1 MAISYLDFIV
11 ENERFKNQTV
21 IIAAQ
26 EIAKE
31 DFESYMFTIR
41 KLNIRVI
48 LLFTSEKEDREK
60 VKTAL
65 NLGIYDL
72 IFGSFYPSEVKDI
85 IDNPKNFVDI
95 SKLYMK
101 LNNLKIPKRRKLG
114 NE

>member
-26 EIAKE
+26 EIKKE
-31 DFESYMFTIR
+31 DFESYMFTLR

-48 LLFTSEKEDREK
+48 LLFTSEKEDKEK
-60 VKTAL
+60 IKIAL
-65 NLGIYDL
+65 NLGIYDM
-72 IFGSFYPSEVKDI
+72 IFGSFYPSEVKNI

-95 SKLYMK
+95 SKLYLK
-101 LNNLKIPKRRKLG
+101 VNNLKIPKRRKLKS
-114 NE
+114 E